1 MSAWDG
7 SSKGRYIMVIARMS
21 GQLRK
26 FASGN
31 DEVEIEAGD
40 VKECINNLEKQFPG
54 IESKLCNEKGL
65 VLESIN
71 IYVNG
76 DNIRFLKDLSTKLKE
91 GDEVDFMSAFAAG

>member
-1 MSAWDG
+1 
-7 SSKGRYIMVIARMS
+7 MVIARMS

-26 FASGN
+26 LAGGN
-31 DEVEIEAGD
+31 NEVEIEAGD
-40 VKECINNLEKQFPG
+40 VKECITNLEKQFPG
-54 IESKLCNEKGL
+54 IESRLCNEKGL

-76 DNIRFLKDLSTKLKE
+76 DNIRSLKDLSTKLKE